1 MLNREPSR
9 RLREISR
16 LLSRQTGHEKEGVV
30 LSCNLISCSLLF
42 LLILPPVSCLV
53 LVVVGI
59 CMLVLCPSAW
69 LPIWLLLLGLLLPS
83 IGALLSY
90 SSSDPFQPQY
100 LSCLLRAALCMSLA
114 LCLWCLVWIYWV
126 ADDTNIECFPHFA
139 ISIRVFLVAVLL
151 VMALLYWAHQA
162 STAPHV
168 RELPTEI

>member
-9 RLREISR
+9 RLQEISR

-53 LVVVGI
+53 LVIVGI
-59 CMLVLCPSAW
+59 CMLFLCPSSW
-69 LPIWLLLLGLLLPS
+69 LPIWLLLLGLLLPLV
-83 IGALLSY
+83 GGLLSY
-90 SSSDPFQPQY
+90 SSDPFRPQY
-100 LSCLLRAALCMSLA
+100 LSCLLRAALCVSLA

-126 ADDTNIECFPHFA
+126 ADDTNIECLPHFA
-139 ISIRVFLVAVLL
+139 ISIRFFLVAVLL
-151 VMALLYWAHQA
+151 VMALLYWLHQA

-168 RELPTEI
+168 RELPTQI